1 VVWEERLC
9 CTLAGLGIYESAPK
23 LGPAASRPE
32 QGALQL
38 KGAGADRAGSR
49 WLSLGWQR
57 HKAVRPECQQGR
69 GASVC
74 SSEGVF
80 HLSLD
85 LTTVSRMEE
94 KRSQC

>member
-1 VVWEERLC
+1 M
-9 CTLAGLGIYESAPK
+9 K
-23 LGPAASRPE
+23 LGSATSRPE
-32 QGALQL
+32 QDALQL
-38 KGAGADRAGSR
+38 KEAGADRAGSR
-49 WLSLGWQR
+49 RLSLGWQR

-69 GASVC
+69 EASVC

-85 LTTVSRMEE
+85 LTTASRMEE